1 MNTEVMFSSKTDLWA
16 TPQSFFDQMDS
27 EFNFNL
33 DTCAIPEN
41 AKCERYFTPE
51 VDGLLQDWGGEYR
64 MVQPAVWQGD
74 RQVG

>member
-16 TPQSFFDQMDS
+16 TPQSFFDQMDR

-41 AKCERYFTPE
+41 ATI
-51 VDGLLQDWGGEYR
+51 
-64 MVQPAVWQGD
+64 
-74 RQVG
+74 